1 MNETIKQT
9 TTTTQQQTIDKFCK
23 LWLQTSKV
31 TKEMYCYSGYL
42 TIFDDF
48 ATEQDFENLNADNF
62 YLSNKILETFDIIDK
77 LFDSFQDNLENDK
90 EYLDLCFENV
100 HNTVYDFIATS
111 LTDAE
116 VDLLDTLNVI
126 DLIAGYLEDYYTFT
140 VKATK

>member
-9 TTTTQQQTIDKFCK
+9 TTQQQTINKFVK

-42 TIFDDF
+42 TIFDEF

-62 YLSNKILETFDIIDK
+62 YLSNKILETFDIVDK
-77 LFDSFQDNLENDK
+77 LFDAFQDNLENDK

-100 HNTVYDFIATS
+100 HNTVYDFIAES

-116 VDLLDTLNVI
+116 VDLLNTLNVI

>member
-9 TTTTQQQTIDKFCK
+9 TTQQQTINKFVK

-31 TKEMYCYSGYL
+31 TKEMYCYSGYM
-42 TIFDDF
+42 TIFDEY

-62 YLSNKILETFDIIDK
+62 YLSTKILETFDIIDK
-77 LFDSFQDNLENDK
+77 LFDAFQDNLENDK

-100 HNTVYDFIATS
+100 HNTVYDFIAES

-116 VDLLDTLNVI
+116 VDLLNTLNVI
-126 DLIAGYLEDYYTFT
+126 DLIADYLEDYYTFT

>member
-1 MNETIKQT
+1 MNETIKQ
-9 TTTTQQQTIDKFCK
+9 TTTQQQTIDKFVK
-23 LWLQTSKV
+23 IWLQTSNV
-31 TKEMYCYSGYL
+31 AKEMYCYSGYCSV
-42 TIFDDF
+42 FDDF
-48 ATEQDFENLNADNF
+48 ATDDDFENLNADNF

-90 EYLDLCFENV
+90 EYLDLCFEHV

-126 DLIAGYLEDYYTFT
+126 DLIADYLIDYYNFT
-140 VKATK
+140 VNATK